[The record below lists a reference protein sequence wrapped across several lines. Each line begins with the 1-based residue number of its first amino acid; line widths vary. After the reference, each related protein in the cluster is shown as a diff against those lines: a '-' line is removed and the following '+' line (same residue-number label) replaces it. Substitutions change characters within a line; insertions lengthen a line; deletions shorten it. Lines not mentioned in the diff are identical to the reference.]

1 MSQEVIR
8 VEDLKQVVD
17 SIERLED
24 QKYEISQEVKE
35 AYLRAKSKGY
45 DTKTLKKVITLRK
58 KDRNKVAEEDALM
71 ELYREALG
79 V

>member
-1 MSQEVIR
+1 MSQVIR

-35 AYLRAKSKGY
+35 AYLNAKSKGY
-45 DTKTLKKVITLRK
+45 DSKTLKKVITLRK
-58 KDRNKVAEEDALM
+58 RDRNKVAEEDALM

>member
-1 MSQEVIR
+1 MSQVIR
-8 VEDLKQVVD
+8 VDDLKQVVD

-35 AYLRAKSKGY
+35 AYLSAKSKGY
-45 DTKTLKKVITLRK
+45 DPKTLKKVISLRK
-58 KDRNKVAEEDALM
+58 KDRNKLAEEDALM
-71 ELYREALG
+71 DLYRDALG

>member
-1 MSQEVIR
+1 MSQVIR

-35 AYLRAKSKGY
+35 AYLNAKSK
-45 DTKTLKKVITLRK
+45 
-58 KDRNKVAEEDALM
+58 
-71 ELYREALG
+71 
-79 V
+79 